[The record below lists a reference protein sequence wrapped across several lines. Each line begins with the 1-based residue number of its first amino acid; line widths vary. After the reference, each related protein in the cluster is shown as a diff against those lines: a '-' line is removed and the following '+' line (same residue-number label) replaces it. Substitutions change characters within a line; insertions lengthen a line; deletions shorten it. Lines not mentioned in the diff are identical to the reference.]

1 MSEKYIEHAIEQDEL
16 FEDEYFQVYHK
27 NQRGSGFNYV
37 IGDAAKVFPN
47 AVLVGAIAASKYIR
61 PPVRPR
67 VTYDVDILLSEA
79 DFEMF
84 LADDLPEASLKN
96 LETYFLTSDSVNHSL
111 RHKST
116 GIYVDFL
123 STESTPL
130 KPRLIRHIL
139 ENRKATTN
147 ILRLMDSKIDIV
159 KPEYLIALKLNRFY
173 KMPRTEKGLSDR
185 LDIIK
190 ILKTLI
196 SHSIPF
202 DLGGAKE
209 FMGNQEIASFKKI
222 YHDVEFE
229 INAEKMLQNAFY
241 SQPMYIIDFEASG
254 LGRESYPIEVAWGKG
269 KQSVTSFLL
278 NPECMDGWTDWDVRS
293 SEFHRISRDKL
304 IKKGEDPKRVAEQM
318 VRELAGKTVYS
329 DEPRYDNMWKDRLLQ
344 DSGYDPE
351 CIRIKNLKYFL
362 DRMVKATAPK
372 MRFTDLLEEFS
383 AKTETPHRAGPDV
396 SWLFEFVN
404 FVRNTVCQQAP
415 AEISIHSQG
424 MNRFNNSK

>member
-1 MSEKYIEHAIEQDEL
+1 MRPEYNNHTDRKPMNEKYIQHDDEQDEL
-16 FEDEYFQVYHK
+16 FEDEYFQIYHK
-27 NQRGSGFNYV
+27 NGPGSGFNYV
-37 IGDAAKVFPN
+37 IGDVVKIYPN

-67 VTYDVDILLSEA
+67 VTYDVDILLSET

-84 LADDLPEASLKN
+84 LADNLPEDALKN
-96 LETYFLTSDSVNHSL
+96 LEKYFLDSDSVNHSL
-111 RHKST
+111 KHKST

-123 STESTPL
+123 STESAPL

-159 KPEYLIALKLNRFY
+159 KPEYLIALKLNRYY

-202 DLGGAKE
+202 SLGGAKE
-209 FMGNQEIASFKKI
+209 FMGKQEITSFKKI
-222 YHDVEFE
+222 YDDVEFE
-229 INAEKMLQNAFY
+229 INAEKKLQNAFY
-241 SQPMYIIDFEASG
+241 RQAMYIIDFEASG
-254 LGRESYPIEVAWGKG
+254 LGRNSYPIEVAWGDG
-269 KQSVTSFLL
+269 KHPVTSFLL
-278 NPECMDGWTDWDVRS
+278 NPENMDGWTDWDPRS
-293 SEFHRISRDKL
+293 LEFHRISRDEL
-304 IKKGEDPKRVAEQM
+304 IQKGKDPRRIAAKM
-318 VRELAGKTVYS
+318 VKELAGKTLYS
-329 DEPRYDNMWKDRLLQ
+329 DEPRYDNMWKDRLLK
-344 DSGYDPE
+344 DSGYDPGL
-351 CIRIKNLKYFL
+351 IQIKNLKYFL
-362 DRMVKATAPK
+362 DRMVKATCPK
-372 MRFTDLLEEFS
+372 MKFTDLLEEFQ

-404 FVRNTVCQQAP
+404 FVRNTVCDFG
-415 AEISIHSQG
+415 S
-424 MNRFNNSK
+424 